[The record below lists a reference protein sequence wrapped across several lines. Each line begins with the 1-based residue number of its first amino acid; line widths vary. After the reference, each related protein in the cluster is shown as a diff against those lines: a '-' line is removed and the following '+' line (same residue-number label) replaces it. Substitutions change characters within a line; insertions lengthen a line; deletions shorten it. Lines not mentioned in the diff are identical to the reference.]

1 MSSTEQPQPALV
13 RVRLT
18 VAYDGTSFHGVAENE
33 GVATVGGALRKSLER
48 ILGHP
53 VELAVAGRT
62 DTGVHAWGQV
72 VTFDADAARLDLDA
86 LPRALNA
93 LCRPSIVVRDAAV
106 VAADCHARFSARTR
120 VYRYHV
126 YNEPVPIPFV
136 QTTSWHVPQPL
147 DLAAMR
153 NASIPFVGTHDFTSF
168 CKREKTPRADGTEP
182 SLVREIR
189 RAEWSRV
196 ADRLADQMLVF
207 EIEALSFCRQ
217 MVRSIVGTLV
227 DVGLGKHRA
236 GEVAAMLHARD
247 RRAAGQVAPPEGL
260 VLWEVRY

>member
-1 MSSTEQPQPALV
+1 MSSVEQPQTV
-13 RVRLT
+13 RLRLT
-18 VAYDGTSFHGVAENE
+18 VAYDGTPFHGVAENE

-53 VELAVAGRT
+53 VVLAVAGRT

-72 VTFDADAARLDLDA
+72 VTFDADAARLDIDA

-93 LCRPSIVVRDAAV
+93 LCRPSIVVRDAAIV
-106 VAADCHARFSARTR
+106 GPEFHARFSATAR
-120 VYRYHV
+120 VYRYHIF
-126 YNEPVPIPFV
+126 NEPFPNPFV

-153 NASIPFVGTHDFTSF
+153 NAAVPFVGTHDFSTF
-168 CKREKTPRADGTEP
+168 CKREKVERADGTVP
-182 SLVREIR
+182 SLVREVR

-196 ADRLADQMLVF
+196 DDRMSDGMLAF
-207 EIEALSFCRQ
+207 EIEASSFCRQ

-227 DVGLGKHRA
+227 DVGLGKRRA
-236 GEVAAMLHARD
+236 GDVPAMLRARD
-247 RRAAGQVAPPEGL
+247 RTMAGQVAPPEGL
-260 VLWEVRY
+260 VLWEVKY